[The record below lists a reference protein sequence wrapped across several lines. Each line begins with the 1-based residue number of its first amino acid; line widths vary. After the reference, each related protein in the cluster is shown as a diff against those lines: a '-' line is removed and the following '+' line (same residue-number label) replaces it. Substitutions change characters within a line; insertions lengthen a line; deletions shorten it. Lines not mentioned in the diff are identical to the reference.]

1 MSNPTTFANRL
12 RFTIAQL
19 ERETA
24 EGVENWTPTIDALRA
39 TLTTVEEEEG
49 REESDK
55 SAVARNL
62 DRFEG
67 ILNVLNDATEE
78 VSE

>member
-39 TLTTVEEEEG
+39 TLTTVEAEEG

-67 ILNVLNDATEE
+67 ILNVLNDDTEE

>member
-67 ILNVLNDATEE
+67 ILNVLNDDTEE
-78 VSE
+78 ISE

>member
-67 ILNVLNDATEE
+67 ILNVLNDDTEE

>member
-12 RFTIAQL
+12 RFTIGQL

-24 EGVENWTPTIDALRA
+24 EGVENWTPTIDRLKNVLAE
-39 TLTTVEEEEG
+39 VEN
-49 REESDK
+49 EESDK
-55 SAVARNL
+55 SAVAANL

-67 ILNVLNDATEE
+67 ILSVLNDDAEE

>member
-39 TLTTVEEEEG
+39 TLTTVEAEEG
-49 REESDK
+49 R
-55 SAVARNL
+55 
-62 DRFEG
+62 
-67 ILNVLNDATEE
+67 
-78 VSE
+78 

>member
-12 RFTIAQL
+12 RSTIAKL

-67 ILNVLNDATEE
+67 ILNVLNDDTEE